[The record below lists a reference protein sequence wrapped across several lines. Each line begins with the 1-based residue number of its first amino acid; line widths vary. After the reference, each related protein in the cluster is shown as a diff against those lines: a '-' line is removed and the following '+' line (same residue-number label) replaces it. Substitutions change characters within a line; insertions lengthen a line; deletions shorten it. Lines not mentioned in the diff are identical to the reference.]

1 MEKKQRTLN
10 NKGFSLIE
18 LIVVIA
24 IMAILVGVLAP
35 NVMRYVRRSR
45 VSADTQLADTIRTAV
60 MTALADPDITDA
72 PAGTASFNLTS
83 ATAFDSNPGFGAAVA
98 TNLGYSSVANMATG
112 IAREVKSMTVT
123 SITAAIDG
131 NARVS
136 VTITDG
142 TNPITVPAPTTP
154 APTTP

>member
-35 NVMRYVRRSR
+35 NVMRYVRQSR

-60 MTALADPDITDA
+60 MTALADPDVQDA
-72 PAGTASFNLTS
+72 PASSTTFNLMAANAFTS
-83 ATAFDSNPGFGAAVA
+83 NAGFGAAIA
-98 TNLGYSSVANMATG
+98 TNLGFASVADIAG
-112 IAREVKSMTVT
+112 IADEVKSMTPTAINVIVDGSMNVT
-123 SITAAIDG
+123 
-131 NARVS
+131 
-136 VTITDG
+136 VTITDGG

-154 APTTP
+154 

>member
-35 NVMRYVRRSR
+35 NVMRYVRQSR
-45 VSADTQLADTIRTAV
+45 VSADTQLADTVRTAV
-60 MTALADPDITDA
+60 MTALADPGITDA
-72 PAGTASFNLTS
+72 PTGAASFELTDN
-83 ATAFDSNPGFGAAVA
+83 TAFASNTGFGTAVA
-98 TNLGYSSVANMATG
+98 TNLGYSSVATMATG
-112 IAREVKSMTVT
+112 IAGEAKSMTAT
-123 SITAAIDG
+123 SILAEIDDS
-131 NARVS
+131 ARVS

-142 TNPITVPAPTTP
+142 GTNSITVPAPTTP
-154 APTTP
+154 

>member
-35 NVMRYVRRSR
+35 NVMRYVRQSR
-45 VSADTQLADTIRTAV
+45 VSADTPLADTVRTAV
-60 MTALADPDITDA
+60 MTALADPGITDA
-72 PAGTASFNLTS
+72 PTGAASFELTDN
-83 ATAFDSNPGFGAAVA
+83 TAFASNTGFGTAVA
-98 TNLGYSSVANMATG
+98 TNLGYSSVATMATG
-112 IAREVKSMTVT
+112 IAGEAKSMTAT
-123 SITAAIDG
+123 SILAEIDDS
-131 NARVS
+131 ARVS

-142 TNPITVPAPTTP
+142 GTNSITVPTP
-154 APTTP
+154 

>member
-35 NVMRYVRRSR
+35 NVMRYVRQSR

-60 MTALADPDITDA
+60 VTALADPVVVDA
-72 PAGTASFNLTS
+72 PASGTIDLTS
-83 ATAFDSNPGFGAAVA
+83 STAFTSTPGFGAAIA
-98 TNLGYSSVANMATG
+98 TNLGYSSIADMQAASGG
-112 IAREVKSMTVT
+112 IASQAKSMTPT
-123 SITAAIDG
+123 SITATIDG

-136 VTITDG
+136 VNITDG
-142 TNPITVPAPTTP
+142 TNNIDVP
-154 APTTP
+154 

>member
-35 NVMRYVRRSR
+35 NVMRYVRQSR

-60 MTALADPDITDA
+60 VTALADPVVVDA
-72 PAGTASFNLTS
+72 PASGTIDLTS
-83 ATAFDSNPGFGAAVA
+83 STAFTSTPGFGAAIA
-98 TNLGYSSVANMATG
+98 TNLGYSSIADMQAASGG
-112 IAREVKSMTVT
+112 IASQAKSMTP
-123 SITAAIDG
+123 TAINVKIDG
-131 NARVS
+131 SSMVK
-136 VTITDG
+136 VTISDG
-142 TNPITVPAPTTP
+142 TNKVEVP
-154 APTTP
+154 

>member
-35 NVMRYVRRSR
+35 NVMRYVRQSR
-45 VSADTQLADTIRTAV
+45 VSADTQLADTVRTAV
-60 MTALADPDITDA
+60 MTALADPGITDA
-72 PAGTASFNLTS
+72 PTGAASFELTDN
-83 ATAFDSNPGFGAAVA
+83 TAFASNTGFGTAVA
-98 TNLGYSSVANMATG
+98 TNLGYSSVATMATG
-112 IAREVKSMTVT
+112 IAGEAKSMTAT
-123 SITAAIDG
+123 SILAEIDDS
-131 NARVS
+131 ARVS

-142 TNPITVPAPTTP
+142 GTNPITVPVPTTP
-154 APTTP
+154 

>member
-35 NVMRYVRRSR
+35 NVMRYVRQSR
-45 VSADTQLADTIRTAV
+45 VSADTQLADTVRTAV
-60 MTALADPDITDA
+60 MTALADPGITDA
-72 PAGTASFNLTS
+72 PTGAASFELTDN
-83 ATAFDSNPGFGAAVA
+83 TAFASNTGFGTAVA
-98 TNLGYSSVANMATG
+98 TNLGYSSVATMATG
-112 IAREVKSMTVT
+112 IAGEAKSMTAT
-123 SITAAIDG
+123 SILAEIDDS
-131 NARVS
+131 ARVS

-142 TNPITVPAPTTP
+142 GTNSITVPTP
-154 APTTP
+154 